1 MRLYTSVQDNLDE
14 YVRNW
19 SSFTLFL
26 PLQGITM
33 FQLSIETGNIL
44 DRNKQCGSTEMNLE
58 VKPELKKLVPHPEA
72 NNVVEDFKSQN
83 YIIFRT

>member
-1 MRLYTSVQDNLDE
+1 MQDNLDE

-19 SSFTLFL
+19 SSFTLSY

-44 DRNKQCGSTEMNLE
+44 DRNKQCGSTEMNY